1 MIQPLFDFPVYFKF
15 FIGLFALV
23 NPVGIIP
30 VFISMTSYQ
39 TATARNKTNLTANLS
54 VAIILWSSL
63 FLGDGI
69 LQLFGISID
78 SFRIAGGILVV
89 TIAMSMISGKLGE
102 DKQNKQE
109 KSETAIRESIGVV
122 PLALPLM
129 AGPGAISSTI
139 VWGTRYHSI
148 AHLLGFSVAIALFA
162 LCCLGRVPYGAVAG
176 SFAGANRYQRYYPNH
191 GVVVNGARHRIYCHR
206 NKRHFPRLAQLNSH
220 LLIYRRCPK
229 GAAL

>member
-1 MIQPLFDFPVYFKF
+1 MTQSLFDFSAYFKF

-39 TATARNKTNLTANLS
+39 PAAVRNKTNLTANLS
-54 VAIILWSSL
+54 VAIILLTSL

-69 LQLFGISID
+69 LQIFGISID

-109 KSETAIRESIGVV
+109 KSETAVRESIGVV

-139 VWGTRYHSI
+139 VWGTRYHSPGASGRVLTGDSGI
-148 AHLLGFSVAIALFA
+148 CPLLLGDF
-162 LCCLGRVPYGAVAG
+162 PYGAVAG
-176 SFAGANRYQRYYPNH
+176 PFAGADGNQRHHPYYGPVAD
-191 GVVVNGARHRIYCHR
+191 GSRH
-206 NKRHFPRLAQLNSH
+206 
-220 LLIYRRCPK
+220 
-229 GAAL
+229 

>member
-1 MIQPLFDFPVYFKF
+1 MIQTLFDFPVYFKF

-39 TATARNKTNLTANLS
+39 TAAARNKTNLTANLS
-54 VAIILWSSL
+54 VAIILWISL
-63 FLGDGI
+63 FLGDTI

-89 TIAMSMISGKLGE
+89 TIAMSMISGKV
-102 DKQNKQE
+102 
-109 KSETAIRESIGVV
+109 RESIGVV

-148 AHLLGFSVAIALFA
+148 SYLFGFFVAIALFA
-162 LCCLGRVPYGAVAG
+162 LCCWGLFRMAPWLVRVLRQTGINVITRIMGLLLMALGIEFIVTGIKG
-176 SFAGANRYQRYYPNH
+176 
-191 GVVVNGARHRIYCHR
+191 I
-206 NKRHFPRLAQLNSH
+206 FPGLLN
-220 LLIYRRCPK
+220 
-229 GAAL
+229 

>member
-1 MIQPLFDFPVYFKF
+1 
-15 FIGLFALV
+15 
-23 NPVGIIP
+23 
-30 VFISMTSYQ
+30 MTSYQ

-102 DKQNKQE
+102 DNKNKQE

-162 LCCLGRVPYGAVAG
+162 LCCWGVFRMAPWLVRLLGKPV
-176 SFAGANRYQRYYPNH
+176 STLLPNH

-206 NKRHFPRLAQLNSH
+206 NKRHFPRLAQLNS
-220 LLIYRRCPK
+220 LIDLQ
-229 GAAL
+229 AAP

>member
-148 AHLLGFSVAIALFA
+148 AHLLGFSVAIALCA
-162 LCCLGRVPYGAVAG
+162 LLLGRVPYGAVAG

-220 LLIYRRCPK
+220 LLIYRRRPK